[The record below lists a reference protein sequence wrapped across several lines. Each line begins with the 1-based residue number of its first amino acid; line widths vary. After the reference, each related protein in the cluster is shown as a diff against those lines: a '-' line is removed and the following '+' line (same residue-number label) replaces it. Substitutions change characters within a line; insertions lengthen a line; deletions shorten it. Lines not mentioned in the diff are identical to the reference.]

1 MKLRVSASILQKA
14 EIRVAAAEGPRA
26 PQFVLG
32 KVPGP
37 QGGPRYFFLEQILR
51 RRARPKRFNPLKK
64 LNSGGEHDAGERR
77 ILTEAK
83 KKFVSTVFRLR
94 ARGAG
99 LQRGFSLAERGVGAK
114 FLVWR
119 PPGSE
124 YVVSKMA
131 SDHCES
137 ERGPG
142 LPLRLGI
149 AGARAGIPVEMSL
162 QKNAS
167 FARRLCS
174 KHAKALTFRQQK
186 VQFRVHSF
194 ISRQPAALA
203 REGIPQLSCIESA
216 WHPPPCAKFLV
227 WRNYIFSKY

>member
-1 MKLRVSASILQKA
+1 MLL
-14 EIRVAAAEGPRA
+14 
-26 PQFVLG
+26 
-32 KVPGP
+32 
-37 QGGPRYFFLEQILR
+37 
-51 RRARPKRFNPLKK
+51 
-64 LNSGGEHDAGERR
+64 GGEHDAGERR

-83 KKFVSTVFRLR
+83 KKFISTFFRLR

-99 LQRGFSLAERGVGAK
+99 LQKSFNLAERGVGAK

-119 PPGSE
+119 PPGSK

-131 SDHCES
+131 SDHCEA
-137 ERGPG
+137 EKGPG
-142 LPLRLGI
+142 RPLRLGI

-167 FARRLCS
+167 FAHRLCL
-174 KHAKALTFRQQK
+174 KRAKAITFRQQK

-203 REGIPQLSCIESA
+203 CEGITQLSCIESA